1 MKHCPNC
8 LFYDPAYDE
17 MRRGGL
23 DIAKVG
29 EETPDDHFC
38 LTYAPIPGGYFEG
51 QKQCPRFVEMK
62 NERG

>member
-1 MKHCPNC
+1 MTDCRKC

-38 LTYAPIPGGYFEG
+38 FTFEPIPEGYFDG
-51 QKQCPRFVEMK
+51 RKDCPKFLK
-62 NERG
+62 DERG